1 MIRTDSVLS
10 GGAQVNSIPVKFKKG
25 AACIAAVL
33 RLKFQAGVALKVF
46 NTGFDFESGVFFDP
60 LQYKACITYQPSQPC
75 ALQFTENFYE
85 EIGAYARAVAD
96 LDFAKLSVGP
106 TAVSTF
112 FTGAL
117 PSQCL
122 STASSS
128 ASSKTVIS
136 TTAPPVKQTSSAEAG
151 TSSKAGTTTGKTVSG
166 GKNSTATEPKPG
178 STSTKKVLT
187 TSTAGS
193 SANATT
199 TGKTGG
205 ITASGKPS
213 GTIISGGYVS
223 KPTGISTG
231 VSKFGTGSAGNVYT
245 QPTGPAPYGNSS
257 ASSTQS
263 FATVVTL
270 PTSLATS
277 LPASSLKT
285 DGVVTGGAS
294 TTDTITYTSVYTITS
309 CKPEVTDCPAR
320 IGQVTS
326 EVITT
331 TTVCPVSGA
340 SSTAGV
346 VSSPAVSSP
355 APTGTDLTTRTIFST
370 STYTITSC
378 LSNVLHCP
386 ASLTSDVVQTKTVV
400 AYTTV
405 CPVSQTDFPS
415 ALPSSAALSAA
426 ASQIATVGAIL
437 TTAAPSYSVNPVPLT
452 PCETPIVKTFDS
464 YAPLPTITMNITA
477 TAPYPL
483 MNSTVGSFPTASG
496 VASNS
501 IVAPITKTVIPIPLL
516 TGSASAVPVA
526 SASPIGYSKI
536 NGYNGIKAQAETS
549 GGVTLPSASPV
560 SKQTSGAESVSP
572 RGLMILGASVV
583 GLFALL

>member
-1 MIRTDSVLS
+1 MICTDSVFS

-46 NTGFDFESGVFFDP
+46 KTGFDFESGVFFDP
-60 LQYKACITYQPSQPC
+60 LQYKACITYQPEKPC
-75 ALQFTENFYE
+75 ALEFTENFFE
-85 EIGAYARAVAD
+85 EIGAYARAVGD

-136 TTAPPVKQTSSAEAG
+136 TTAPPVKETSKSEAG

-166 GKNSTATEPKPG
+166 GKNSTATETKSS
-178 STSTKKVLT
+178 STSTKRVLS
-187 TSTAGS
+187 TSTVVS
-193 SANATT
+193 SANATS
-199 TGKTGG
+199 GKTDG

-213 GTIISGGYVS
+213 GTTISGGYVS
-223 KPTGISTG
+223 KPTGVSTI

-257 ASSTQS
+257 ASTQS
-263 FATVVTL
+263 FATVVTI
-270 PTSLATS
+270 PTSLATT

-285 DGVVTGGAS
+285 DGVATGGAS

-346 VSSPAVSSP
+346 VQTLAVSSP
-355 APTGTDLTTRTIFST
+355 APTGTDLTTRTIMST

-378 LSNVLHCP
+378 LTDVLHCP
-386 ASLTSDVVQTKTVV
+386 ASLTSDVVQTKTIV

-415 ALPSSAALSAA
+415 ALPSTAAASAA
-426 ASQIATVGAIL
+426 ASKIAIAGAVI

-464 YAPLPTITMNITA
+464 YAPLPTITMNVTA
-477 TAPYPL
+477 IAPYPL
-483 MNSTVGSFPTASG
+483 LNSTVGSFPTASG
-496 VASNS
+496 AASN
-501 IVAPITKTVIPIPLL
+501 VVPITKTVIPVPLL
-516 TGSASAVPVA
+516 TGSASAVPVTSA
-526 SASPIGYSKI
+526 SAAPIGYSKI

-560 SKQTSGAESVSP
+560 SKQTSSAESVSP